1 MLKSVKN
8 TILDIIRQADLLL
21 LALCTVTSLF
31 GVVMIYSATRYQG
44 GLKCVIIQLCGLA
57 LGIVLYF
64 VVSMVD
70 LTEISKKWQ
79 WLLAFNLGFFLL
91 LKTPLG
97 VSANGNLAWL
107 GVRGIPIQVQPAE
120 VVKLTFILLLAR
132 QLVWMKGRGDMKS
145 IPAVGLLAGN
155 LLVTIGLYYVI
166 SSDMGS
172 ALVYV
177 CIFACM
183 AFAAGVALRWF
194 ALGIFGA
201 GAGFYLLWELD
212 KIPPYMKE
220 RFQVLVDHSLYPL
233 GAGWQQTRSLMAIG
247 GGRLT
252 GQGLLH
258 GAQTQSTSSVNLP
271 FRHTDFIFAVIG
283 EELGMLGCVL
293 TLALLTGGFHLDGL
307 ADTCDGIFSARR
319 RERMLEIMRDS
330 RLGTHG
336 GLALI
341 FVLLAKVLVVSEL
354 ALRGTPMLA
363 ALAAACVAGRGTAV
377 LLMYRHRYAREEGL
391 GNVFIGKVTGRQ
403 TCVTLGLAA
412 ILAAVLL
419 PGMRGVAALV
429 VTMVAIFIL
438 GQLLKRT
445 LGGQTGDTLGAAIE
459 LGELIFLLALL

>member
-1 MLKSVKN
+1 MSKLFWAMLSFISRLPVPARWSQG
-8 TILDIIRQADLLL
+8 LDFEHYSRGI
-21 LALCTVTSLF
+21 VTFPLI
-31 GVVMIYSATRYQG
+31 GVVLG
-44 GLKCVIIQLCGLA
+44 GLTGLVFMA
-57 LGIVLYF
+57 LQ
-64 VVSMVD
+64 
-70 LTEISKKWQ
+70 TWC
-79 WLLAFNLGFFLL
+79 
-91 LKTPLG
+91 
-97 VSANGNLAWL
+97 
-107 GVRGIPIQVQPAE
+107 GIP
-120 VVKLTFILLLAR
+120 LA
-132 QLVWMKGRGDMKS
+132 
-145 IPAVGLLAGN
+145 
-155 LLVTIGLYYVI
+155 
-166 SSDMGS
+166 
-172 ALVYV
+172 AL
-177 CIFACM
+177 FA
-183 AFAAGVALRWF
+183 
-194 ALGIFGA
+194 
-201 GAGFYLLWELD
+201 
-212 KIPPYMKE
+212 
-220 RFQVLVDHSLYPL
+220 
-233 GAGWQQTRSLMAIG
+233 
-247 GGRLT
+247 
-252 GQGLLH
+252 
-258 GAQTQSTSSVNLP
+258 
-271 FRHTDFIFAVIG
+271 
-283 EELGMLGCVL
+283 VL

-354 ALRGTPMLA
+354 ALRGMPMLA

-429 VTMVAIFIL
+429 VTIVAIFIL

>member
-1 MLKSVKN
+1 MSKLFWAMLSFISRLPVPARWSQG
-8 TILDIIRQADLLL
+8 LDFEHYSRGIVMFPLI
-21 LALCTVTSLF
+21 
-31 GVVMIYSATRYQG
+31 GVVLG
-44 GLKCVIIQLCGLA
+44 GLTGLVFMA
-57 LGIVLYF
+57 LQ
-64 VVSMVD
+64 
-70 LTEISKKWQ
+70 TWC
-79 WLLAFNLGFFLL
+79 
-91 LKTPLG
+91 
-97 VSANGNLAWL
+97 
-107 GVRGIPIQVQPAE
+107 GIP
-120 VVKLTFILLLAR
+120 LA
-132 QLVWMKGRGDMKS
+132 
-145 IPAVGLLAGN
+145 
-155 LLVTIGLYYVI
+155 
-166 SSDMGS
+166 
-172 ALVYV
+172 AL
-177 CIFACM
+177 FA
-183 AFAAGVALRWF
+183 
-194 ALGIFGA
+194 
-201 GAGFYLLWELD
+201 
-212 KIPPYMKE
+212 
-220 RFQVLVDHSLYPL
+220 
-233 GAGWQQTRSLMAIG
+233 
-247 GGRLT
+247 
-252 GQGLLH
+252 
-258 GAQTQSTSSVNLP
+258 
-271 FRHTDFIFAVIG
+271 
-283 EELGMLGCVL
+283 VL

-412 ILAAVLL
+412 ILAAVVL

>member
-1 MLKSVKN
+1 MSKLFWAMLSFISRLPVPARWSQG
-8 TILDIIRQADLLL
+8 LDFEHYSRGIVMFPLI
-21 LALCTVTSLF
+21 
-31 GVVMIYSATRYQG
+31 GVVLG
-44 GLKCVIIQLCGLA
+44 GLTGLVFMALQPWCGVPLA
-57 LGIVLYF
+57 
-64 VVSMVD
+64 
-70 LTEISKKWQ
+70 
-79 WLLAFNLGFFLL
+79 
-91 LKTPLG
+91 
-97 VSANGNLAWL
+97 
-107 GVRGIPIQVQPAE
+107 
-120 VVKLTFILLLAR
+120 
-132 QLVWMKGRGDMKS
+132 
-145 IPAVGLLAGN
+145 
-155 LLVTIGLYYVI
+155 
-166 SSDMGS
+166 
-172 ALVYV
+172 AL
-177 CIFACM
+177 FA
-183 AFAAGVALRWF
+183 
-194 ALGIFGA
+194 
-201 GAGFYLLWELD
+201 
-212 KIPPYMKE
+212 
-220 RFQVLVDHSLYPL
+220 
-233 GAGWQQTRSLMAIG
+233 
-247 GGRLT
+247 
-252 GQGLLH
+252 
-258 GAQTQSTSSVNLP
+258 
-271 FRHTDFIFAVIG
+271 
-283 EELGMLGCVL
+283 VL

-354 ALRGTPMLA
+354 ALRGMPMLA

-429 VTMVAIFIL
+429 VTIVAIFIL